1 MYIIIAILLFG
12 ILILVHE
19 LGHYLTAR
27 IFKVAINEFS
37 IGMGPKIF
45 SRTSKKTEIVYSLR
59 ALPIGGY
66 VSMAGEDEES
76 DNPNSF
82 DKKPVWQR
90 MIVTVAGSVFNVL
103 LAFIVM
109 FVLVAST
116 PQIGST
122 QISKFREGAVSP
134 QYDLQVGD
142 IITEINGNKVHI
154 TREIGYYISRYGI
167 DPVDITLIRNGE
179 ELVLTDVVFAVAKD
193 DASGY
198 VYGQADFYV
207 NISEKNAITVIK
219 NGFFESCLTIR
230 MLIDSLADLFSGAY
244 GVEDLSG
251 PVGVTTVIADAAKT
265 DAYQLFYIFVFIAM
279 NLGVMNLLPFPALDG
294 GRLIVLFI
302 ELIIRR
308 PVNKK
313 VEGYIN
319 MAGMLVLFAF
329 MAFITVKDIGMII
342 QKAAGK

>member
-12 ILILVHE
+12 LLILVHE

-27 IFKVAINEFS
+27 IFGVAINEFS

-45 SRTSKKTEIVYSLR
+45 SWTSKKTAIAYSLR

-76 DNPNSF
+76 DNPNAF

-90 MIVTVAGSVFNVL
+90 MIITVAGSASNVL
-103 LAFIVM
+103 LAFVVM
-109 FVLVAST
+109 FILVAST
-116 PQIGST
+116 PQLGST
-122 QISKFREGAVSP
+122 QISKFRDGAVSP
-134 QYDLQVGD
+134 SYNLQVGD
-142 IITEINGNKVHI
+142 VITGINGNKVHI
-154 TREIGYYISRYGI
+154 SRELGYYISRYGTE
-167 DPVDITLIRNGE
+167 PVDITVMRGGE
-179 ELVLTDVVFAVAKD
+179 EKTLTGVVFAVATD
-193 DASGY
+193 DETGY
-198 VYGQADFYV
+198 VYGKADFYV
-207 NISEKNAITVIK
+207 NVAPKNVGTVIK

-230 MLIDSLADLFSGAY
+230 MLVDSLADLFSGAY
-244 GVEDLSG
+244 GVDDLSG

-265 DAYQLFYIFVFIAM
+265 DAYQLWYIFVFIAM

-294 GRLIVLFI
+294 GRLIVLVI

-319 MAGMLVLFAF
+319 MAGMIILFSF

-342 QKAAGK
+342 KNFAGK

>member
-12 ILILVHE
+12 LLILVHE

-27 IFKVAINEFS
+27 IFRVAINEFS

-45 SRTSKKTEIVYSLR
+45 SRKSKKTEIEYSLR

-90 MIVTVAGSVFNVL
+90 MIITVAGSASNVL
-103 LAFIVM
+103 LAFVVM
-109 FVLVAST
+109 FILVAST
-116 PQIGST
+116 PQLGST

-134 QYDLQVGD
+134 SCNLQVGD
-142 IITEINGNKVHI
+142 VITEINGNKVHI
-154 TREIGYYISRYGI
+154 SRELGYYISRYGTE
-167 DPVDITLIRNGE
+167 PVDITVIRGGE
-179 ELVLTDVVFAVAKD
+179 EKTLTGVVFAVATD
-193 DASGY
+193 DETGY
-198 VYGQADFYV
+198 VYGKADFFV
-207 NISEKNAITVIK
+207 NVDEKNVGTVIK

-230 MLIDSLADLFSGAY
+230 MLTDSLADLFSGAY
-244 GVEDLSG
+244 GVDDLSG

-265 DAYQLFYIFVFIAM
+265 DAYQLWYIFVFIAM

-294 GRLIVLFI
+294 GRLIVLLI
-302 ELIIRR
+302 EVIIRR

-319 MAGMLVLFAF
+319 MAGMIILFSF

-342 QKAAGK
+342 KNFAGK

>member
-12 ILILVHE
+12 LLILVHE

-45 SRTSKKTEIVYSLR
+45 SWTSKKTSIAYSLR

-76 DNPNSF
+76 DNPNAF

-90 MIVTVAGSVFNVL
+90 MIITVAGSASNVL
-103 LAFIVM
+103 LAFVVM
-109 FVLVAST
+109 FILVAST
-116 PQIGST
+116 PQLGSA
-122 QISKFREGAVSP
+122 QISRFREGAVSP
-134 QYDLQVGD
+134 SYGLQVGD
-142 IITEINGNKVHI
+142 VIKEVNGNKVHI
-154 TREIGYYISRYGI
+154 SRELGYYISRYGTE
-167 DPVDITLIRNGE
+167 PVDITVMRGGE
-179 ELVLTDVVFAVAKD
+179 EKTLTGVVFAVATD
-193 DASGY
+193 DETGF
-198 VYGQADFYV
+198 VYGKADFFV
-207 NISEKNAITVIK
+207 NPAQKNVGTVIK

-230 MLIDSLADLFSGAY
+230 MLVDSLADLFAGAY

-265 DAYQLFYIFVFIAM
+265 DVYQLWYIFVFIAM

-294 GRLIVLFI
+294 GRLIVLLI
-302 ELIIRR
+302 ELVIRR

-319 MAGMLVLFAF
+319 MAGMIILFTF

-342 QKAAGK
+342 RNFAGK

>member
-207 NISEKNAITVIK
+207 NISEKNVITVIK

-329 MAFITVKDIGMII
+329 LAFITVKDIGMII

>member
-179 ELVLTDVVFAVAKD
+179 EFVLTDVVFAVAKD

-207 NISEKNAITVIK
+207 NISEKNVITVIK

-329 MAFITVKDIGMII
+329 MVFITVKDIGMII

>member
-207 NISEKNAITVIK
+207 NISEKNVITVIK

>member
-12 ILILVHE
+12 VLIFVHE

-45 SRTSKKTEIVYSLR
+45 SWTSQKTAIAYSLR

-76 DNPNSF
+76 DNPNAF

-90 MIVTVAGSVFNVL
+90 MIITVAGSVSNIL

-116 PQIGST
+116 PEIGST
-122 QISKFREGAVSP
+122 QISKFKDGAVSP
-134 QYDLQVGD
+134 DCGLQIGD
-142 IITEINGNKVHI
+142 VVTEVNGKDVHI
-154 TREIGYYISRYGI
+154 ARELIYFISRYGTE
-167 DPVDITLIRNGE
+167 PVDITIRRNGE
-179 ELVLTDVVFAVAKD
+179 TKVIENAVFAIAKD
-193 DASGY
+193 DNSGY
-198 VYGQADFYV
+198 VYGKADFYV
-207 NISEKNAITVIK
+207 NIAEKNLGSVIK
-219 NGFFESCLTIR
+219 NGFFESWLTIR
-230 MLIDSLADLFSGAY
+230 MLVDSLVDMFSGKY

-265 DAYQLFYIFVFIAM
+265 DMYQLWYIFVFIAM

-294 GRLIVLFI
+294 GRLIVLMI

-308 PVNKK
+308 PVNKN

-319 MAGMLVLFAF
+319 MAGMIILFTF
-329 MAFITVKDIGMII
+329 MAFITVKDIGTLI
-342 QKAAGK
+342 KNFAGK

>member
-12 ILILVHE
+12 LLIFVHE
-19 LGHYLTAR
+19 LGHYITAR
-27 IFKVAINEFS
+27 IFGVAINEFS

-45 SRTSKKTEIVYSLR
+45 SHTSKKTNIAYSLR

-76 DNPNSF
+76 DNPNAF

-90 MIVTVAGSVFNVL
+90 MIITVAGSASNIL
-103 LAFIVM
+103 IAFIVM
-109 FVLVAST
+109 FVLVAGT
-116 PQIGST
+116 PTLGST

-134 QYDLQVGD
+134 NYDLQIGD
-142 IITEINGNKVHI
+142 IITEINGNDVHI
-154 TREIGYYISRYGI
+154 TRELGYYISRYGTE
-167 DPVDITLIRNGE
+167 PVDIKLLRNGKE
-179 ELVLTDVVFAVAKD
+179 IVLSNVVFAVATD
-193 DASGY
+193 DASGM
-198 VYGQADFYV
+198 VYGRADFYV
-207 NISEKNAITVIK
+207 NVTEKNFASVIK

-230 MLIDSLADLFSGAY
+230 MLIDSLVDLFSGAY

-265 DAYQLFYIFVFIAM
+265 SAYQLWYIFVFIAM

-294 GRLIVLFI
+294 GRLIVLVI

-319 MAGMLVLFAF
+319 MAGMLILLTF
-329 MAFITVKDIGMII
+329 MALITVKDIGTII
-342 QKAAGK
+342 QNMAGK

>member
-122 QISKFREGAVSP
+122 QISKFRESAVSP

-179 ELVLTDVVFAVAKD
+179 EFVLTDVVFAVAKD

-207 NISEKNAITVIK
+207 NISEKNVITVIK